1 MTLFLKRVSY
11 AFIVLFFIGQNNF
24 VLTNILGVNQG
35 LGIGKFRAAILIVFI
50 VIGLLITILRFLTD
64 ETLHHLRINKVDGI
78 AIGLPLILILINI
91 LIDYLR
97 YDKVDFIGVA
107 PLIECIFFSVYFFI
121 NVRGGIKLTPK
132 LVNIFS
138 LVIFLNILFEILL
151 YFRDIGAGISYG
163 AFRANI
169 AGIEINRNPSF
180 FYPVFAFVILRYVSL
195 NYWVKIFYYLIF
207 FIYILTL
214 FYRTLYVA
222 LLFPFVVEAFR
233 FGTSISIK
241 SIVNFFFIVVS
252 ILVGV
257 LFLDSVFESE
267 FNFSIFN
274 AFTGRFTSTFTDYSQ
289 DDAQSDRV
297 AQIPELLI
305 SIAENP
311 FGIGFS
317 GLVADA
323 EVYNYA
329 FYFLHPLLY
338 LGMPFFF
345 IYYVLYKKIFN
356 IYKKAVFSIKDRILI
371 FCILYFLVIL
381 IFFPYMNYFTFLSI
395 LIFLVQLTSIDIFY
409 VKK

>member
-1 MTLFLKRVSY
+1 MALFIKRVSY
-11 AFIVLFFIGQNNF
+11 FFIFLFFIGQNNF

-35 LGIGKFRAAILIVFI
+35 LGIGKFRAAILILFI

-64 ETLHHLRINKVDGI
+64 KTLHDLRINKLDGFC
-78 AIGLPLILILINI
+78 IGLPLVLIFIYI

-97 YDKVDFIGVA
+97 YGKVDFIGIA

-121 NVRGGIKLTPK
+121 NVRDGIKLTPK

-138 LVIFLNILFEILL
+138 FVIFLNILFEILL

-163 AFRANI
+163 AFRANV
-169 AGIEINRNPSF
+169 AGIVINRNPSF
-180 FYPVFAFVILRYVSL
+180 FYPIFAFVILRYVSL

-207 FIYILTL
+207 FIYVLTL

-233 FGTSISIK
+233 FGMSLSIK
-241 SIVNFFFIVVS
+241 SIVKIFSIVLL

-257 LFLDSVFESE
+257 FFLDSLFESE
-267 FNFSIFN
+267 FNFSILN
-274 AFTGRFTSTFTDYSQ
+274 TFTGRFTSTFTDYSE
-289 DDAQSDRV
+289 DDAQSDRI
-297 AQIPELLI
+297 AQIPEMLI
-305 SIAENP
+305 SIVKNP
-311 FGIGFS
+311 LGIGFS

-345 IYYVLYKKIFN
+345 IYYVLYKRIYN
-356 IYKKAVFSIKDRILI
+356 IYKKAIFSIKDRILI

-395 LIFLVQLTSIDIFY
+395 LIFLVQLTSINISY
-409 VKK
+409 AKN

>member
-1 MTLFLKRVSY
+1 MTLFIKRVSY
-11 AFIVLFFIGQNNF
+11 FYVILFFIGQNNF
-24 VLTNILGVNQG
+24 VLTNILAVNQG
-35 LGIGKFRAAILIVFI
+35 LGIGKFRAAILIIFI
-50 VIGLLITILRFLTD
+50 LIGLLITVLRFLTD
-64 ETLHHLRINKVDGI
+64 KTLYHLRINKVDGI
-78 AIGLPLILILINI
+78 AIGLPLILIFINV

-121 NVRGGIKLTPK
+121 NVRHGITLTSK
-132 LVNIFS
+132 MVNIFS

-151 YFRDIGAGISYG
+151 YFKDIGSGLSYG
-163 AFRANI
+163 AFRANV

-180 FYPVFAFVILRYVSL
+180 FYPIFAFVILRYVSL

-233 FGTSISIK
+233 FGMSISIK
-241 SIVNFFFIVVS
+241 SIIRVFFIV
-252 ILVGV
+252 ILIVTGV
-257 LFLDSVFESE
+257 FFLDSVFESE
-267 FNFSIFN
+267 FNFSILN
-274 AFTGRFTSTFTDYSQ
+274 AFTGRFTSTFTDYSE
-289 DDAQSDRV
+289 DDAQSDRI
-297 AQIPELLI
+297 AQIPEMLI
-305 SIAENP
+305 SIVKNP
-311 FGIGFS
+311 VGMGFS

-338 LGMPFFF
+338 LGMPFLF
-345 IYYVLYKKIFN
+345 IYYVLYKRFFN
-356 IYKKAVFSIKDRILI
+356 IYKKALFSIKDRILI
-371 FCILYFLVIL
+371 FCILYFLIIL

-395 LIFLVQLTSIDIFY
+395 LIFLIQLSNVDISY
-409 VKK
+409 VKN